1 MNLKPP
7 PVFLRIPST
16 TQAIHSIKPQNIV
29 CLVDRVRPEVETE
42 VHHKVAD
49 RSMFFV
55 TSLTSQEIE
64 EGMSSLLEQQ
74 AAYDNEYFNLNFLG
88 DSE

>member
-16 TQAIHSIKPQNIV
+16 GQEIYSIKPLNVI
-29 CLVDRVRPEVETE
+29 CLVDRVKPEIETT
-42 VHHKVAD
+42 VYHLVGGVA
-49 RSMFFV
+49 SYFV

-64 EGMSSLLEQQ
+64 AGMSSLLEKQ
-74 AAYDNEYFNLNFLG
+74 ARYDNEYFNLNFLG
-88 DSE
+88 DDE

>member
-16 TQAIHSIKPQNIV
+16 TQDIHSIKPQDIV
-29 CLVDRVRPEVETE
+29 CLVDKVKPEVETE
-42 VHHKVAD
+42 IYHLVGE
-49 RSMFFV
+49 RSVFFV

-64 EGMSSLLEQQ
+64 AGMSSLIAQQ
-74 AAYDNEYFNLNFLG
+74 DKYSDTLFNNMFSG
-88 DSE
+88 DDE

>member
-16 TQAIHSIKPQNIV
+16 TQSIHSIKPQNIV
-29 CLVDRVRPEVETE
+29 CLVDRVKPEIETE
-42 VHHKVAD
+42 VHHLVGD
-49 RSMFFV
+49 RSLFFI

-64 EGMSSLLEQQ
+64 EVMSSLIAQQ
-74 AAYDNEYFNLNFLG
+74 DKYSDTLFNNMFSG
-88 DSE
+88 DDE

>member
-1 MNLKPP
+1 MNLKRPP
-7 PVFLRIPST
+7 IFLRIPST
-16 TQAIHSIKPQNIV
+16 TQSIHSVKPERIV
-29 CLVDRVRPEVETE
+29 HLVDRVKPEEETE
-42 VHHKVAD
+42 VHHLVGD

-74 AAYDNEYFNLNFLG
+74 AEYDNQYFSINFLG
-88 DSE
+88 DDE

>member
-16 TQAIHSIKPQNIV
+16 TQVIYSIKPHNIV
-29 CLVDRVRPEVETE
+29 CLIDKVRPEVETE
-42 VHHKVAD
+42 VHYLLGTD
-49 RSMFFV
+49 RGFFK

-64 EGMSSLLEQQ
+64 QGMSRLLEQQ

>member
-16 TQAIHSIKPQNIV
+16 TQAIHSIKPHNIV

-42 VHHKVAD
+42 VHHLLGKESV
-49 RSMFFV
+49 FFT

-64 EGMSSLLEQQ
+64 QGMSSLLEQQ

>member
-16 TQAIHSIKPQNIV
+16 TQSIHSIKPRNIV
-29 CLVDRVRPEVETE
+29 CLVDRVRPEIETE
-42 VHHKVAD
+42 VHHLLGDKSV
-49 RSMFFV
+49 FFI

-64 EGMSSLLEQQ
+64 EGMNHLLAQQ
-74 AAYDNEYFNLNFLG
+74 DEYNDQYFNIKFSG
-88 DSE
+88 DDE

>member
-1 MNLKPP
+1 MNLKRP

-16 TQAIHSIKPQNIV
+16 TQSIHSVKPERIV
-29 CLVDRVRPEVETE
+29 CLIDRVKPEIETE
-42 VHHKVAD
+42 VHHLVGD

-64 EGMSSLLEQQ
+64 EGMRELQDQQ
-74 AAYDNEYFNLNFLG
+74 DKYNDQYFSINFLG
-88 DSE
+88 DDE